1 MYDPTPDAEEPREPS
16 ETIWMRLLWL
26 VLIAILIGAAN
37 TVQMVLTIV
46 QFVIMAATKGEANE
60 NIAELGN
67 TLGNWIAKAVKYQT
81 AASSEKPWPWTPA
94 E

>member
-1 MYDPTPDAEEPREPS
+1 MYDPIPDGEEPSEPS

-46 QFVIMAATKGEANE
+46 QFVIMAVTEGQANE

>member
-1 MYDPTPDAEEPREPS
+1 
-16 ETIWMRLLWL
+16 MRLLWL